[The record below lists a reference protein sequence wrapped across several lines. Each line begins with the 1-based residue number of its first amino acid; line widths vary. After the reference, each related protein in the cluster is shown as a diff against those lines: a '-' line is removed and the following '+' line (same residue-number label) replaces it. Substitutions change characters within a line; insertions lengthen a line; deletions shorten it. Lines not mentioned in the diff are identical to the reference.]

1 VNDQELILEAGFMR
15 QLLKLGKRYGA
26 KYVTPGRSKHGKMIG
41 LTASG
46 QQVKL
51 TVPNSPS
58 DNARTLKNIERDFR
72 RAGLVDRNKAERV
85 KAALVKNT
93 TTTQLKPKSS
103 PKERPSLQSTFKQFS
118 QKYQPNQK
126 PESELSRR
134 MSKAFDKRL
143 DDLIQSVR
151 GKKKTTTQRRRISRS
166 QLDAMDI
173 PQRQKDD
180 LIKQGLVERYTQD
193 QKNKKLKYQYDQRN
207 NPDNYIQRD
216 PMLDLLKQKKG
227 LPLSQLAPLEK
238 ENQMPGKF
246 SDTFIRLK
254 EPTVDTLRQ
263 RVKRYGNIQRMSD
276 IYSNYP

>member
-1 VNDQELILEAGFMR
+1 MNDQELILEAGFMR

-46 QQVKL
+46 KQVKL

-58 DNARTLKNIERDFR
+58 DNVRTLKNIERDFR

-134 MSKAFDKRL
+134 MSKAFDRRL

-151 GKKKTTTQRRRISRS
+151 GKKKTTTQRRRISRA
-166 QLDAMDI
+166 QLDSMDI

-180 LIKQGLVERYTQD
+180 LIKQGLVE
-193 QKNKKLKYQYDQRN
+193 
-207 NPDNYIQRD
+207 
-216 PMLDLLKQKKG
+216 
-227 LPLSQLAPLEK
+227 
-238 ENQMPGKF
+238 
-246 SDTFIRLK
+246 
-254 EPTVDTLRQ
+254 
-263 RVKRYGNIQRMSD
+263 GNR
-276 IYSNYP
+276 